1 MGCPLAFRDCNSW
14 SLCRDG
20 GEPHPSLSR
29 GGLLISGEVS
39 VVQCGPSS
47 LPGRR
52 LARAS
57 RCQAET
63 SGTTHPGNGVGPGG
77 WRWAV
82 GSRAILLRPAGECRL
97 ERVVQPS
104 PSPHPPGNPC
114 SNPPPSCH
122 SLLAPPS
129 LCRDKVLPHL
139 YPSATP
145 SLVASPAPK
154 RQSSLLPCCPQSLP
168 PASKVTALSS
178 PPYTPILTNTS
189 SPGLSRPG
197 PSSHRAQELLA
208 SPRSL

>member
-1 MGCPLAFRDCNSW
+1 MVGSHTPAFPGAGSLSLGRCPWCSAVQVR
-14 SLCRDG
+14 CRDG
-20 GEPHPSLSR
+20 GWPAPPGARQRPREPPTLGMGWAQGAGAGLWGPEPSYCGQQESADWR
-29 GGLLISGEVS
+29 G
-39 VVQCGPSS
+39 
-47 LPGRR
+47 
-52 LARAS
+52 
-57 RCQAET
+57 
-63 SGTTHPGNGVGPGG
+63 
-77 WRWAV
+77 WY
-82 GSRAILLRPAGECRL
+82 
-97 ERVVQPS
+97 S
-104 PSPHPPGNPC
+104 PPPPPHPPGNPC